1 MQTSKNHPLTIRAAE
16 PGDQVALLEVMRRAS
31 LANPGDREALLA
43 NPDAFELPVEQLAA
57 ATACVAV
64 RDGLPVGFAVVLR
77 REDGDAELD
86 GLFVEPSLWRM
97 GAGRMLVERAK
108 QLGLGLGATA
118 LHVIANPHADGFYRS
133 VGFEPAG
140 TLQMRF
146 GVGTLMRLGL
156 TPD

>member
-1 MQTSKNHPLTIRAAE
+1 MQTSENHAVTIRAAV
-16 PGDQVALLEVMRRAS
+16 PADQIALLEVMRRAS

-43 NPDAFELPVEQLAA
+43 NPDAFELPVEQLDA

-86 GLFVEPSLWRM
+86 GLFVEPALWRI
-97 GAGRMLVERAK
+97 GAGRMLVERARE
-108 QLGLGLGATA
+108 LALDLGAGA

-133 VGFEPAG
+133 VGFEPSG
-140 TLQMRF
+140 TFQTRF
-146 GVGTLMRLGL
+146 GVGTVMRLGL
-156 TPD
+156 